1 MGIIRAK
8 VAKSKIIRLKKE
20 LSILENRLQE
30 EKEKILYSNEY
41 LNDYNDWFIVSFGR
55 QLDMGGAYYTI
66 GHLLDFTAGLLLDA
80 QIKLEREK
88 VDKNL

>member
-55 QLDMGGAYYTI
+55 QLDTGGDYYTL
-66 GHLLDFTAGLLLDA
+66 GHLLDLTAGLLLDA
-80 QIKLEREK
+80 QLKLEREK
-88 VDKNL
+88 SE